1 MVTFPARKITDKRI
15 YKSDGTSTVLFHD
28 KNYSNKL
35 IFQEIKDLNIRFN
48 LYDLERK
55 VFILK
60 EKELDEVKSEL
71 PKLNISRLDTIA
83 DSKIVAPDYD
93 YNEIWR
99 NIWI

>member
-28 KNYSNKL
+28 KNYSTKL
-35 IFQEIKDLNIRFN
+35 IYQEIKDLNIRFN

-55 VFILK
+55 IFILK

-71 PKLNISRLDTIA
+71 PKLRISRLDTIA
-83 DSKIVAPDYD
+83 DSKIVTPDYD
-93 YNEIWR
+93 YNDIWR
-99 NIWI
+99 NI

>member
-35 IFQEIKDLNIRFN
+35 IYQEIKDLNIRFN

-55 VFILK
+55 IFILK

-71 PKLNISRLDTIA
+71 PKLRISRLDTIA
-83 DSKIVAPDYD
+83 DSKSVAPDYD

-99 NIWI
+99 NI

>member
-15 YKSDGTSTVLFHD
+15 YKSDGTSTILFHD

-35 IFQEIKDLNIRFN
+35 MYQEIKDLNIRFN

-71 PKLNISRLDTIA
+71 PKLRISRLDTLA

-93 YNEIWR
+93 YNDIWR
-99 NIWI
+99 NI